1 MKEKIEWYQEVLELE
16 PGSKVFF
23 PLARLLADSGQL
35 DKAAQTLRHGLD
47 RHPEFIEARLYLIDL
62 LFRHGRLEQCEE
74 QVGQLAPLF
83 SRYEGFWQAWGSSV
97 AATGKEGDA
106 GLALKFLAAAFQ
118 QRSLSLADVLSRG
131 LESVLTQEGT
141 APHASESA
149 VSSDSS
155 SASAP
160 APGHISEH
168 VAAQASPQIS
178 ADAAVQAPRGPVPSS
193 AVAAVLSPL
202 ADLVQTLPTGP
213 RMTSPDQE
221 FASRAPLTGVGGI
234 DADGAETAGQDLEV
248 DGGAHTS
255 KDMSASAAP
264 ALDYAQ
270 DAVQDDMDMQDDGDE
285 VEERFSLRT
294 RSMAE
299 VLAEQ
304 GDFAG
309 ALEIYQELSSQASSP
324 EEAAD
329 LQYRIST
336 LTAHLGAAQE
346 PAPAPEP
353 VTSPGKHRV
362 LSVLEALAERLENRV
377 HG

>member
-62 LFRHGRLEQCEE
+62 LFRHGRLEQCED
-74 QVGQLAPLF
+74 QVAHLAPLF
-83 SRYEGFWQAWGSSV
+83 SRYEGFWQAWGSS
-97 AATGKEGDA
+97 AAASGKDGDT

-118 QRSLSLADVLSRG
+118 QRSLSLATVLSRG
-131 LESVLTQEGT
+131 LESVLTQQASSTLVGAE
-141 APHASESA
+141 AP
-149 VSSDSS
+149 VQMP
-155 SASAP
+155 P
-160 APGHISEH
+160 ADAIGSPQF
-168 VAAQASPQIS
+168 AQAAGQPSVQVPIQAS
-178 ADAAVQAPRGPVPSS
+178 SLASTDTSTQAPRGPVPSS
-193 AVAAVLSPL
+193 AVAAVLSPV
-202 ADLVQTLPTGP
+202 ADLVQSLPTEP
-213 RMTSPDQE
+213 YM
-221 FASRAPLTGVGGI
+221 A
-234 DADGAETAGQDLEV
+234 
-248 DGGAHTS
+248 
-255 KDMSASAAP
+255 SASQAFTAQASSAGAGRVDLRENDEAYASGAMTMQNAP
-264 ALDYAQ
+264 PVDFAQ
-270 DAVQDDMDMQDDGDE
+270 DEARDDMDMQDDGDE

-362 LSVLEALAERLENRV
+362 LTVLEALAERLENRV